1 VDGDLNALAAAAMVV
16 VAIIALVATIR
27 VTQIVVH
34 ALQRGRSARAILER
48 RLAKGEIDTDQFLE
62 LESALRT
69 SEPKAPPRPRRL
81 LRL

>member
-1 VDGDLNALAAAAMVV
+1 MTSTRWPQRRWWWSRSSLSSPP
-16 VAIIALVATIR
+16 IR

-48 RLAKGEIDTDQFLE
+48 RLAKGQIDAEEFFE
-62 LESALRT
+62 LESALRS
-69 SEPKAPPRPRRL
+69 SEPKARPPRRL

>member
-1 VDGDLNALAAAAMVV
+1 VEGDLNALAAAVLVV
-16 VAIIALVATIR
+16 IAIVALVATIR

-62 LESALRT
+62 LESALRS
-69 SEPKAPPRPRRL
+69 SEPKAAPRRL
-81 LRL
+81 RRL